1 MRASRG
7 MGKIMTTKAPKGSW
21 VKKAAKRPAKLKR
34 AGSAVGEDV
43 ITGSMLGKKPKMG
56 MA

>member
-7 MGKIMTTKAPKGSW
+7 MGKMTPAKAPKGSW

-34 AGSAVGEDV
+34 AGSAAGENMIPVG
-43 ITGSMLGKKPKMG
+43 LFGKKPKK
-56 MA
+56 AK